1 MKKKATRGGK
11 LLLQRVT
18 NGKIPEGETNLPF
31 PILRSRSRD
40 LFYDHRG
47 ENSRS
52 LLLPQPGNWT
62 MDGTSTTI
70 QKRIFGIEEKLE
82 RHRCWIVCN
91 PPSSQLAYKVK
102 GF

>member
-52 LLLPQPGNWT
+52 LLLPQVSSLATGLW
-62 MDGTSTTI
+62 M
-70 QKRIFGIEEKLE
+70 E
-82 RHRCWIVCN
+82 RVLPYRREY
-91 PPSSQLAYKVK
+91 SE
-102 GF
+102 